1 MAEAE
6 KLTAEILAEAD
17 AHAAALKAE
26 AKAEAEKI
34 AAAARSEAQA
44 ARERILAGAKAR
56 ADETARRVLTIAEL
70 EGRKEILAA
79 KQKHIEAAFA
89 GALAKLAGL
98 DTAAYWQIIKPMLL
112 KSVETGNETVYISAH
127 DAGRITPAMIE
138 EINEA
143 LRAAGKPGNLTL
155 AAEPVATDGGFIL
168 STGATKLNSSFA
180 TVVKMLRDELEPE
193 VAEILFR

>member
-1 MAEAE
+1 MAETE

-17 AHAAALKAE
+17 TRAAAIRAE

-34 AAAARSEAQA
+34 LAAANSEAQA
-44 ARERILAGAKAR
+44 ARERILAGARAK
-56 ADETARRVLTIAEL
+56 ADEMARRVMTIAEL

-79 KQKHIEAAFA
+79 KQQQIEQAFA
-89 GALAKLAGL
+89 KALAKLAEL

-112 KSVETGNETVYISAH
+112 ASVETGSETVYVSAH

-138 EINEA
+138 EINGA
-143 LRAAGKPGNLTL
+143 LKAAGKPGGLTL
-155 AAEPVATDGGFIL
+155 AAESVATDGGFIL
-168 STGATKLNSSFA
+168 SAGATKINNSFA
-180 TVVKMLRDELEPE
+180 TIVKMLRDELEPE